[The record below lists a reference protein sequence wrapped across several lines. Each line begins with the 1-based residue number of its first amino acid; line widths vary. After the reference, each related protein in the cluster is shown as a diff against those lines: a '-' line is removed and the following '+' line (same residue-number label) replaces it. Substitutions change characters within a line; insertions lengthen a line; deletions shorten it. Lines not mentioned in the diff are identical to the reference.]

1 MKLPRACMVLMA
13 CVLFAAATPAPAADA
28 LQKITITVP
37 AFEAADGP
45 YLIAVQKGYFAAEGL
60 DVSLQQAGGGTAT
73 PALLSGTIEGSASS
87 ASALGAIM
95 RGAALRIVLV
105 FEDSPFYNIWAHADI
120 HSLADFKGKAIGIPT
135 RGDTFE
141 IATRLTLAQAGIS
154 PDDVGFT
161 PVGSGAGASAAFESG
176 ALAGVVLSTTAG
188 TLSKDKG
195 ELKNAH
201 IAAAFLG
208 KVHMPWNGFV
218 VSEKL
223 LYGNPALARRI
234 VRAIVKGSRYE
245 QAFKAQTIAIGL
257 KYNPS
262 VPPQQVSD
270 EYDEFMHGRT
280 ADLTVKPEF
289 AAADLAVHA
298 GLMNIPK
305 DQLPPLDKIY
315 DFSLVRSVNAELDA
329 SHWKPAP

>member
-1 MKLPRACMVLMA
+1 VNFARACALLWA
-13 CVLFAAATPAPAADA
+13 CLLFAAATPAPAADA

-37 AFEAADGP
+37 SYEVADSA
-45 YLIAVQKGYFAAEGL
+45 YFIAVQKGYFAAEGL
-60 DVSLQQAGGGTAT
+60 DATLQFAGGGTAT
-73 PALLSGTIEGSASS
+73 PALLSGSIEGSASS

-105 FEDSPFYNIWAHADI
+105 FEDSPFYNVWAHSDI
-120 HSLADFKGKAIGIPT
+120 HSLADFKGKAIGVAT

-141 IATRLTLAQAGIS
+141 IATRLALRQAGIS

-161 PVGSGAGASAAFESG
+161 PIGSGLGAGAAFESG
-176 ALAGVVLSTTAG
+176 ALAGVVLSTSEG
-188 TLSKDKG
+188 NQSKDKG

-201 IAAAFLG
+201 IVASFLG

-234 VRAIVKGSRYE
+234 VRAIVKGSRY
-245 QAFKAQTIAIGL
+245 QQRFKSQTIAIVA
-257 KYNPS
+257 KYNAS
-262 VPPQQVSD
+262 EQTLEGSSD
-270 EYDEFMHGRT
+270 YDEFMRGRT

-289 AAADLAVHA
+289 AAADLDVHA
-298 GLMNIPK
+298 GLMKISR

-315 DFSLVRSVNAELDA
+315 DFALVRSVNAELDA
-329 SHWKPAP
+329 SRWKPTP

>member
-1 MKLPRACMVLMA
+1 LAHRSGFGGTGGGGTVNFARACALLWA
-13 CVLFAAATPAPAADA
+13 CLLFAAATPAPAADA

-37 AFEAADGP
+37 SYEVADSA
-45 YLIAVQKGYFAAEGL
+45 YFIAVQKGYFAAEGL
-60 DVSLQQAGGGTAT
+60 DATLQFAGGGTAT
-73 PALLSGTIEGSASS
+73 PALLSGSIEGSASS

-105 FEDSPFYNIWAHADI
+105 FEDSPFYNVWAHSDI
-120 HSLADFKGKAIGIPT
+120 HSLADFKGKAIGVAT

-141 IATRLTLAQAGIS
+141 IATRLALRQAGIS

-161 PVGSGAGASAAFESG
+161 PIGSGLGAGAAFESG
-176 ALAGVVLSTTAG
+176 ALAGVVAS
-188 TLSKDKG
+188 
-195 ELKNAH
+195 
-201 IAAAFLG
+201 FLG

-234 VRAIVKGSRYE
+234 VRAIVKGSRY
-245 QAFKAQTIAIGL
+245 QQRFKSQTIAIVA
-257 KYNPS
+257 KYNAS
-262 VPPQQVSD
+262 EQTLEGSSD
-270 EYDEFMHGRT
+270 YDEFMRGRT

-289 AAADLAVHA
+289 AAADLDVHA
-298 GLMNIPK
+298 GLMKISR

-315 DFSLVRSVNAELDA
+315 DFALVRSVNAELDA
-329 SHWKPAP
+329 SRWKPTP